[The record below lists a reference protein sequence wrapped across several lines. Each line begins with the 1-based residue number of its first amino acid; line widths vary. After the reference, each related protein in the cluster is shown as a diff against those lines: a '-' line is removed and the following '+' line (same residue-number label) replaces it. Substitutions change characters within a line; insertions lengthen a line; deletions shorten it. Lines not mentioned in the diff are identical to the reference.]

1 MCQKHG
7 VWLHVDGAWGGSV
20 LVSKKW
26 RHKMA
31 GVERA
36 DSVTWCLHK
45 MMGINQQCAAFLTKE
60 SHLLVWPSF
69 FSTQFLSGAQPSLT
83 PSPPT
88 HTHHRTHARTL

>member
-1 MCQKHG
+1 VCQKHG

-60 SHLLVWPSF
+60 SHLLVCQVSSAPLWRTAKPDAV
-69 FSTQFLSGAQPSLT
+69 TAHA
-83 PSPPT
+83 PPHTRT
-88 HTHHRTHARTL
+88 HTL

>member
-1 MCQKHG
+1 MGFQNGIADVCQKHG

-60 SHLLVWPSF
+60 TNLLVPLHFISIY
-69 FSTQFLSGAQPSLT
+69 LLIIYN
-83 PSPPT
+83 
-88 HTHHRTHARTL
+88 

>member
-1 MCQKHG
+1 VWDANALTRHQQNGIADVCQKHG

-60 SHLLVWPSF
+60 SHLLVRCPE
-69 FSTQFLSGAQPSLT
+69 LLHT
-83 PSPPT
+83 P
-88 HTHHRTHARTL
+88 L